1 MTELWG
7 LVVGAEASRGYIPY
21 AGEDATQQ
29 AERVWPNNIG
39 TVLGVLYSLSKEE
52 IKRTGGILK
61 YVYVVQNQFA
71 ENLFST
77 NGQLARSVPLSRVLI
92 QMM

>member
-52 IKRTGGILK
+52 IKRRRDTEIRIRRTK
-61 YVYVVQNQFA
+61 
-71 ENLFST
+71 
-77 NGQLARSVPLSRVLI
+77 PI
-92 QMM
+92 C